1 VKPTIPDKLM
11 RQLNELVKDKFVE
24 AYILE
29 HNRPSLGNP
38 YYYVS
43 RPYLSVHWDVEAPKV
58 QPQEPVKALTIIKYY
73 RNMEV
78 SDLFSSAD
86 AEQIK
91 LEKQFEQEMELVE
104 LRKLKESVANIK
116 TVIGSI

>member
-73 RNMEV
+73 RNM
-78 SDLFSSAD
+78 D